1 VEREPFGGQR
11 QEVGAGEEDGVG
23 GAAGGDLLGG
33 EGRLLV
39 EGPAGGVVGVGGAL
53 CAEAEAVGCV
63 DGRACDW
70 GVDEGGGGEGGEG
83 CGAESGGLDC
93 WHDGAVEEGSWG
105 RNRDAEDGLSRG
117 AGDVFDELGTL

>member
-1 VEREPFGGQR
+1 MEREPFGGER
-11 QEVGAGEEDGVG
+11 QEIGAGEEDGVG
-23 GAAGGDLLGG
+23 GPGGGDALGG
-33 EGRLLV
+33 EGGLLV
-39 EGPAGGVVGVGGAL
+39 EGPAGGVVGVWGAL

-93 WHDGAVEEGSWG
+93 WHDGAVEEEFWG
-105 RNRDAEDGLSRG
+105 VGAVMVRDGPSLGAVERGLR
-117 AGDVFDELGTL
+117 